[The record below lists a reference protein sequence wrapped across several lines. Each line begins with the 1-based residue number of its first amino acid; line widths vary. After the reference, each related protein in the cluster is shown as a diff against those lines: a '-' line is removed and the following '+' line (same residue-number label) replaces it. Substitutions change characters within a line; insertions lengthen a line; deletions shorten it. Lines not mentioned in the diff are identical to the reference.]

1 MSSRGKRGP
10 KVCPDC
16 NTTFHR
22 GTEFY
27 YHQCG
32 PCKYCGADS
41 ILKASIRISWVAL
54 KKARI
59 VMNKA
64 VKNRLSLG
72 SVNAVNINTII
83 IKNWENKSQLL
94 LWPNFLSIGNL

>member
-1 MSSRGKRGP
+1 MYIE
-10 KVCPDC
+10 D
-16 NTTFHR
+16 N
-22 GTEFY
+22 
-27 YHQCG
+27 G
-32 PCKYCGADS
+32 PCKDCGADS

-64 VKNRLSLG
+64 VKKRLSLG
-72 SVNAVNINTII
+72 SVNAVNINAVI

-94 LWPNFLSIGNL
+94 LWPNFLKIGNFLYIY